1 MQRFLNSGINSLI
14 VVAGVIS
21 FAAPSSREQTTAA
34 VYAAAPSS
42 PATAPYVATMTFDVA
57 SVREKKNIDMA
68 SGVTFG
74 MDFVPNTAT
83 FRGSVSIDMLI
94 STAYGVQNHQIAG
107 LPNWPFP
114 TLFVIEGKGNSQM
127 NAKMATLTGE
137 QQWAEKMH
145 MLQAL
150 LEDRFKLKTH
160 WETKQGDI
168 YNLVAARGGPKLGA
182 KGSKPPSAEELKSF
196 ADQPVPPLHQNCD
209 GTRGCEFI
217 AHGGTMS
224 MFAEMLEGQFGRPV
238 IDKTGLTG
246 SYDFDVKY
254 GFDRGLQESAD
265 DPNGLPALDRA
276 LVEDLGLKVE
286 AARGPIKKLVID
298 HVEMPSE
305 N

>member
-1 MQRFLNSGINSLI
+1 MNSGITTLL
-14 VVAGVIS
+14 VAAGLAA
-21 FAAPSSREQTTAA
+21 FAVPSSLGQTAA

-42 PATAPYVATMTFDVA
+42 PANAPYVATMTFDVA
-57 SVREKKNIDMA
+57 SVRENKKIDMA
-68 SGVTFG
+68 SGVTFV

-83 FRGSVSIDMLI
+83 FRASTSIDGLI
-94 STAYGVQNHQIAG
+94 SIAYGVQNHQIAG

-114 TLFVIEGKGNSQM
+114 TLFVIEGKGDRQANE
-127 NAKMATLTGE
+127 KMATLTGE

-145 MLQAL
+145 MLQSL

-168 YNLVAARGGPKLGA
+168 YNLVVARSGPKLDA
-182 KGSKPPSAEELKSF
+182 KGSKPPPAEELKFF
-196 ADQPVPPLHQNCD
+196 ADQPVPPIHQNCD

-238 IDKTGLTG
+238 IDKTGLTD
-246 SYDFDVKY
+246 SYDFVVKY
-254 GFDRGLQESAD
+254 KMGRGLESDAN
-265 DPNGLPALDRA
+265 DPSPLPTLERA

-286 AARGPIKKLVID
+286 AAKGPIKKLVID
-298 HVEMPSE
+298 QVEKPSE